1 MEGDF
6 ALANKSD
13 TLSNRE
19 MHISNSRS
27 RSEIHWL
34 KGSISKTSFN
44 LVSEKVTIFVSMS
57 EREFIHSFSEYLFWD
72 VDKDSIDLEA
82 NAPYVVRRVLELG
95 QLNDW
100 NLLKSWYGIQKI
112 ASIAQ
117 NLRTLEPKAPSF
129 ISAVSSLPKE
139 SIRCFTTRPSTPT
152 HWSYYG
158 RSNL

>member
-1 MEGDF
+1 MI
-6 ALANKSD
+6 L
-13 TLSNRE
+13 LSRT
-19 MHISNSRS
+19 SL
-27 RSEIHWL
+27 IH
-34 KGSISKTSFN
+34 SAISKTSFN

-100 NLLKSWYGIQKI
+100 NLLMSWYGIQRI

-117 NLRTLEPKAPSF
+117 NLRTLEPKALSF

-139 SIRCFTTRPSTPT
+139 SFRCFTTKPSTPT
-152 HWSYYG
+152 HWSY
-158 RSNL
+158 